1 MISQSSLKYMHQKS
15 HSNTNAQQ
23 ILQTMGDSQSNRHS
37 LAQNTVFSVRNNT
50 SNNDSSCLVS
60 SSSNNSRFNPFKN
73 VQNQLQQRSG
83 GQAFDIQLNARNN
96 SNSNLIQSSYQ
107 IIQRNSSQD
116 AMQQISSK
124 NESALQQNFKH
135 HLLLKQQQNIEN
147 NKNNISELNENV
159 NHQNTKNG
167 DNTNTLHAKASQQK
181 NLHQIA
187 HHGGSKSLDQQT
199 FKKMGSNQ
207 NNNIIG
213 LQLNPQLH
221 QSANHSGSQNQYSK
235 GHFQQSYNMLSD
247 SNNLKIGQSSVINNT
262 FQKFASN
269 QGNQIS
275 VANSN
280 GGQLNVQNYLNSN
293 KQKKDDLIFNGR
305 SVSNNVLQDYQSSK
319 NYDSKQSKQ
328 QNDNFP
334 LQPYFQKQKE
344 NKKLILSQE
353 FDDDSIDKR
362 IVNEQLIKSCLQNQ
376 FQQNE
381 YSQKQTKEKANNN
394 DHKSNYSKQ
403 QNNYHK
409 HENEIHNSQQFQNGI
424 NQSQQIANSAAN
436 VNGES
441 NNNQNIQYANYADI
455 SINHSINQR
464 DISIIKPINIDISCF
479 SRDQSMFLDG
489 NKDISINAKDYSSF
503 FNGAFQ
509 RKNYGQNNIPS
520 SQDLIPNQPE
530 KLNFITSEKGE
541 YPTLSNPILNNSKS
555 LILDGLKDIS
565 VNYSKVEEIS
575 HFLEQERE
583 RNAKLEEE
591 IRNKE
596 IILKKMQDFQN
607 DLFSNYE
614 HAQNAIKQLKIES
627 NQESKLQ
634 AKIQR
639 LQDENQILREQL
651 VKAEEI
657 YELKLKDTTNQLN
670 LIKQEKDEIRL
681 THQQNLDSVVNN
693 LNQYKKHC
701 EEKILKLQQ
710 QLAQA
715 EREKNVIE
723 KQKKNKVMEQD
734 LQNEFNQGINYKQI
748 VQQIQQEFD
757 IQKEQDIIIK
767 LKNLGDKDTIKLT
780 DCLTEMMI
788 SFAPEGYFEKKP
800 SLKQIWKW
808 LKEVLKEYMKNTSD
822 LKKALKFLNAE
833 KQQDF
838 MIKLEKIV
846 FENDSY
852 QKIIEQ
858 MKSYLNLDSQQFSNL
873 YEIQLFLEKKNF
885 SLNKQLQGHEN
896 TTHQD
901 YLQTNLTTETSKI

>member
-23 ILQTMGDSQSNRHS
+23 ILQTMGDSQSNRNS

-50 SNNDSSCLVS
+50 SNNDSSSLIS
-60 SSSNNSRFNPFKN
+60 SSNNNSRFNPFKN

-83 GQAFDIQLNARNN
+83 GSAFDIQLNARNN

-107 IIQRNSSQD
+107 VIQRNSSQD
-116 AMQQISSK
+116 AMQQVSSK
-124 NESALQQNFKH
+124 YESTLHQNFKH
-135 HLLLKQQQNIEN
+135 HLLLKQQQNME
-147 NKNNISELNENV
+147 NNISELNENV
-159 NHQNTKNG
+159 NHQNTKNS
-167 DNTNTLHAKASQQK
+167 DNTNTLHTKASQQK

-187 HHGGSKSLDQQT
+187 HHGGSKSLDQQS

-207 NNNIIG
+207 NSNIIG
-213 LQLNPQLH
+213 LQLNSQLH
-221 QSANHSGSQNQYSK
+221 QSANHSGSQNQFSK
-235 GHFQQSYNMLSD
+235 GHFQQSQNVLSD
-247 SNNLKIGQSSVINNT
+247 SNHLKIGQNSVINNT
-262 FQKFASN
+262 YKKFACN
-269 QGNQIS
+269 QGTQMN
-275 VANSN
+275 VMGSN
-280 GGQLNVQNYLNSN
+280 GCQLNVQNYLNTN
-293 KQKKDDLIFNGR
+293 KQQKDNLINR
-305 SVSNNVLQDYQSSK
+305 STQNNILQDYQSSK
-319 NYDSKQSKQ
+319 NYESKQSKQ
-328 QNDNFP
+328 QLNDNLP
-334 LQPYFQKQKE
+334 HQSYFQKQIE
-344 NKKLILSQE
+344 NKNLIISQE
-353 FDDDSIDKR
+353 FDDDSIDKK
-362 IVNEQLIKSCLQNQ
+362 ILNEQLMKSCLQNQ
-376 FQQNE
+376 FQPKE
-381 YSQKQTKEKANNN
+381 YLQEQAKEKLNYY
-394 DHKSNYSKQ
+394 DLKSNHSKQ
-403 QNNYHK
+403 QNKSHK
-409 HENEIHNSQQFQNGI
+409 YENEINNSQQFQNGI
-424 NQSQQIANSAAN
+424 NQSQQITNGCSTVN
-436 VNGES
+436 INGEA

-489 NKDISINAKDYSSF
+489 NKDISINAKDQSSF
-503 FNGAFQ
+503 FNGGFHK
-509 RKNYGQNNIPS
+509 KNYGQNNIPS
-520 SQDLIPNQPE
+520 SQDLLPNQSE
-530 KLNFITSEKGE
+530 KPNFIISEKGE

-614 HAQNAIKQLKIES
+614 HAQNVIKQLKIEN

-657 YELKLKDTTNQLN
+657 YELKVKDTTNQLN
-670 LIKQEKDEIRL
+670 LIKQEKEEIRL
-681 THQQNLDSVVNN
+681 TLQQKLDSVVNN
-693 LNQYKKHC
+693 FNQNKKHY

-710 QLAQA
+710 QLAQS

-723 KQKKNKVMEQD
+723 KQKKNKMGEQD

-748 VQQIQQEFD
+748 IQQIQLEFD
-757 IQKEQDIIIK
+757 IQKEQDIITK

-800 SLKQIWKW
+800 TLKQIWKW

-822 LKKALKFLNAE
+822 LKKAIKYINAE

-858 MKSYLNLDSQQFSNL
+858 MKLYFNLDSQQFSNL
-873 YEIQLFLEKKNF
+873 YELQLFLEKKN
-885 SLNKQLQGHEN
+885 SNLNKQQGHQNN
-896 TTHQD
+896 TQQD
-901 YLQTNLTTETSKI
+901 YLYTNLTTETSKI

>member
-37 LAQNTVFSVRNNT
+37 LAQNTIFSVRNNT
-50 SNNDSSCLVS
+50 SNNDSSCLIS

-96 SNSNLIQSSYQ
+96 SNGNIIQSSYQ
-107 IIQRNSSQD
+107 VIQRNSSQD
-116 AMQQISSK
+116 AMQQVSSK
-124 NESALQQNFKH
+124 NESTLHQNFNH
-135 HLLLKQQQNIEN
+135 HLLLKQQQNIEHS
-147 NKNNISELNENV
+147 KNNFSEINENV
-159 NHQNTKNG
+159 NHQNTKSG
-167 DNTNTLHAKASQQK
+167 DNTNTLNTKASQQK
-181 NLHQIA
+181 SLNQIA
-187 HHGGSKSLDQQT
+187 HHGGSKSLDQST

-207 NNNIIG
+207 NNNMIG
-213 LQLNPQLH
+213 LQLNAQLH
-221 QSANHSGSQNQYSK
+221 QSANHSGSQNQFSK
-235 GHFQQSYNMLSD
+235 GHFQQSQNLLSD
-247 SNNLKIGQSSVINNT
+247 NNNLKIGQSSVINNT
-262 FQKFASN
+262 YKKFASN
-269 QGNQIS
+269 QGNQIQ
-275 VANSN
+275 NG
-280 GGQLNVQNYLNSN
+280 GGQLNVQSYLNLN
-293 KQKKDDLIFNGR
+293 KQQKDNLVFNGR
-305 SVSNNVLQDYQSSK
+305 SASNINQQDYQSSK
-319 NYDSKQSKQ
+319 NYDSKVNKQ
-328 QNDNFP
+328 QNDNIP
-334 LQPYFQKQKE
+334 VQAYFQKQIE
-344 NKKLILSQE
+344 NKNLILSQE
-353 FDDDSIDKR
+353 LEDDSIDKR
-362 IVNEQLIKSCLQNQ
+362 IIKEQLIKSCFQNQ
-376 FQQNE
+376 LL
-381 YSQKQTKEKANNN
+381 QKDFPQEQTKE
-394 DHKSNYSKQ
+394 KSNYSKQ
-403 QNNYHK
+403 QSKAHK
-409 HENEIHNSQQFQNGI
+409 NENEVHSSQQFQNGI
-424 NQSQQIANSAAN
+424 NQSLQVTNNYSTTN
-436 VNGES
+436 VNCET
-441 NNNQNIQYANYADI
+441 NNNQNIQYANYADL

-489 NKDISINAKDYSSF
+489 NKDISINAKDQSSF

-520 SQDLIPNQPE
+520 SQDLLPNQSE
-530 KLNFITSEKGE
+530 KQNFITSEKGE

-555 LILDGLKDIS
+555 LILDGLKDMS

-575 HFLEQERE
+575 HFLEQEKE

-607 DLFSNYE
+607 DLYSNYE
-614 HAQNAIKQLKIES
+614 HAQNVIKQLKIES

-681 THQQNLDSVVNN
+681 TLQQKLDSVVNN

-710 QLAQA
+710 QLAQS
-715 EREKNVIE
+715 EKEKNLME
-723 KQKKNKVMEQD
+723 KQKKNKLIDQD
-734 LQNEFNQGINYKQI
+734 LQNEFNLGINYKQI

-757 IQKEQDIIIK
+757 IQKEHDIIIK

-788 SFAPEGYFEKKP
+788 SFAPDGYFEKKP
-800 SLKQIWKW
+800 TLKQIWKW

-822 LKKALKFLNAE
+822 LKKAIKYLNAE

-858 MKSYLNLDSQQFSNL
+858 IKQYFNLDSQQFSNL
-873 YEIQLFLEKKNF
+873 YELQLFFEKKN
-885 SLNKQLQGHEN
+885 SNLNKQQGQQNN
-896 TTHQD
+896 TQHD
-901 YLQTNLTTETSKI
+901 YLYTNLTTEASKI